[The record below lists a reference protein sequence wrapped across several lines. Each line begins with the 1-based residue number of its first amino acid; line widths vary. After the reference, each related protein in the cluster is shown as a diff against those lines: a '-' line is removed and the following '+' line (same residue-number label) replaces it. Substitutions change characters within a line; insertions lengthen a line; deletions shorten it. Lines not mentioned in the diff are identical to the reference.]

1 MKRYNNEYM
10 KFVENS
16 GLFSPKFKN
25 SATKI
30 FDFTQDFSQEYP
42 TLAKMGVD
50 VLTKAGKYLYKN
62 RRKIARVGKKLLKNT
77 VDAISLPFSNF
88 LFSRKNKRRKMS
100 QEQQQEIKPVAE
112 NTESPAPASPVNIL
126 PTSTGSGGLRELDEY
141 PASQD
146 EIIEE
151 EPIKDIEEPEPIKET
166 LPNFQIVKL
175 VQDDVAPSSPSLV
188 PVKGNSKVYRCL
200 KCKTF
205 VSATKPHTAAECA
218 ARKNKEIKSTA
229 STTKRRRKV
238 DKELLKNFRILEKR
252 DAAAAAKGAI
262 LSKKAQSLIKKYNK
276 KSKKSSPVIPK
287 QIMSFL
293 DSISKKF

>member
-1 MKRYNNEYM
+1 M
-10 KFVENS
+10 KFIENS
-16 GLFSPKFKN
+16 RLFSPKFKN

-42 TLAKMGVD
+42 TLTKIGIN
-50 VLTKAGKYLYKN
+50 VLSKAGKYLYKN

-88 LFSRKNKRRKMS
+88 LFSRKNKNKNTKRKMS
-100 QEQQQEIKPVAE
+100 QEQQEIKPVAE
-112 NTESPAPASPVNIL
+112 SPASPVNIL
-126 PTSTGSGGLRELDEY
+126 PSSTASSGLRELDEY

-151 EPIKDIEEPEPIKET
+151 EPIKDIEEPKVSSATNEPEPLEEGST
-166 LPNFQIVKL
+166 
-175 VQDDVAPSSPSLV
+175 LV
-188 PVKGNSKVYRCL
+188 PVKGNTKVYRCL
-200 KCKTF
+200 RCKTF
-205 VSATKPHTAAECA
+205 VSATKPHSVAECD
-218 ARKNKEIKSTA
+218 ARMRKEIKSTT

-252 DAAAAAKGAI
+252 DAAVAAKGAI
-262 LSKKAQSLIKKYNK
+262 ISKKAQSLIKKYTK

-287 QIMSFL
+287 QIMNFL

>member
-1 MKRYNNEYM
+1 M
-10 KFVENS
+10 KFIENS
-16 GLFSPKFKN
+16 SLFSPKFKN

-42 TLAKMGVD
+42 TLTKLGVN

-88 LFSRKNKRRKMS
+88 LFSRKNKNKNKNKNKKRKMS
-100 QEQQQEIKPVAE
+100 QEQQEIKPVAE
-112 NTESPAPASPVNIL
+112 NTESPASPVNIL
-126 PTSTGSGGLRELDEY
+126 PSNTESSGLRELNEY

-151 EPIKDIEEPEPIKET
+151 EPIKDIEEP
-166 LPNFQIVKL
+166 LPVVSSAANVQIVKL
-175 VQDDVAPSSPSLV
+175 VQDQDDGALSPSLV

-218 ARKNKEIKSTA
+218 ARKNKEIKSTT

-252 DAAAAAKGAI
+252 DAAVAAKGAI
-262 LSKKAQSLIKKYNK
+262 ISKKAQSLIKKYNK

-287 QIMSFL
+287 QIMNFL

>member
-1 MKRYNNEYM
+1 M

-16 GLFSPKFKN
+16 SLFSPKFKN

-42 TLAKMGVD
+42 TLTKIGIN

-62 RRKIARVGKKLLKNT
+62 RRKIAKVGKKLLKNT

-88 LFSRKNKRRKMS
+88 LFSRKNKNQNKNKRRKMS
-100 QEQQQEIKPVAE
+100 QEQQEIKPVAE
-112 NTESPAPASPVNIL
+112 SPASPVNIL
-126 PTSTGSGGLRELDEY
+126 PSSTGSSGLRELNEY

-151 EPIKDIEEPEPIKET
+151 EPVKDIEEP
-166 LPNFQIVKL
+166 LPLPEVSSAANVQIVKL
-175 VQDDVAPSSPSLV
+175 VQDQDDGALSPSLV

-218 ARKNKEIKSTA
+218 ARKNKEIKSTT

-252 DAAAAAKGAI
+252 DAAVTAKGAI
-262 LSKKAQSLIKKYNK
+262 ISKKAQSLIKKYNK

-287 QIMSFL
+287 QIMNFL